1 MWINFHLLL
10 CLYNQLYNL
19 KFGEREGGQ
28 RVFGQA
34 PPHCPVISLT
44 RCNRPDRK
52 GRSDSPNN
60 ATFTLS
66 GKFAFISKLFPWQ
79 RTLLCLKP
87 YVHCRNCNNN
97 GVNKWIDSIILFV
110 LFNFLLFR
118 KNKTK
123 LSTKFN
129 FPKYVCQKY
138 LGQIFIVL
146 ETFVVPR
153 QFQNSNWKR
162 YRVATIYF
170 NCGFDKISKTD
181 RQWRLNLLWK
191 TYC

>member
-1 MWINFHLLL
+1 MKW
-10 CLYNQLYNL
+10 
-19 KFGEREGGQ
+19 GGGGGGGGGGQ
-28 RVFGQA
+28 RVFGQS

-52 GRSDSPNN
+52 GRSVSPNN

-118 KNKTK
+118 KNNKIIHQN
-123 LSTKFN
+123 L
-129 FPKYVCQKY
+129 
-138 LGQIFIVL
+138 IFLNMCV
-146 ETFVVPR
+146 
-153 QFQNSNWKR
+153 
-162 YRVATIYF
+162 
-170 NCGFDKISKTD
+170 KISWADFHSTGNLCRSSPISEFKLKTLSCCED
-181 RQWRLNLLWK
+181 LLQLWIW
-191 TYC
+191 

>member
-1 MWINFHLLL
+1 MIHVHDNFRIITFSWMWINFHLLL

-19 KFGEREGGQ
+19 KFGEREGGGGQ

-118 KNKTK
+118 KNNKIIH
-123 LSTKFN
+123 
-129 FPKYVCQKY
+129 
-138 LGQIFIVL
+138 QI
-146 ETFVVPR
+146 
-153 QFQNSNWKR
+153 
-162 YRVATIYF
+162 
-170 NCGFDKISKTD
+170 
-181 RQWRLNLLWK
+181 
-191 TYC
+191 